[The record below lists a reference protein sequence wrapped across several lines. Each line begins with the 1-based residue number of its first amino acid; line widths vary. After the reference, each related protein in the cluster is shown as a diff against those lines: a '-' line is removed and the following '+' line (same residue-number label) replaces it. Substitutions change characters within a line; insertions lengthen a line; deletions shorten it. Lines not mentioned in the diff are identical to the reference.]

1 MATISLEQA
10 TAVKERHEQDWI
22 KRPGVTG
29 VDVGYR
35 EEGGTPTKDVVIRV
49 YVSGPDKAA
58 GFPGQ
63 VDGVPVQVI
72 QRRFELH

>member
-35 EEGGTPTKDVVIRV
+35 EATQFSRRPNVVHASWRPCKDRW
-49 YVSGPDKAA
+49 
-58 GFPGQ
+58 
-63 VDGVPVQVI
+63 
-72 QRRFELH
+72 